1 MTGKSRRTPSI
12 VAVTRYWW
20 AIGTTG
26 MPSPTMRPTSAAQM
40 PAAFTTTSHAIG
52 PPSATTP
59 ATRPP
64 LTVIATTRAPV
75 RNFTP
80 RPFAPSAR
88 AFASPAGSTWP
99 SLGSQSAPSSDASV
113 MSGNLSRAS
122 RAPTS
127 SRWSPKRRAQRSR
140 SAISLSRAGEEATR
154 RLPTPFQPGS
164 RPVSSR
170 SRRYSS
176 TLAMLIRVSST
187 EERSWPT
194 RPAAWN
200 VEPPVSSPRSRTTTT
215 RAALIGGVSRR
226 GDHDAVVGREG
237 QRDRLP
243 ALEENARGVGHVH
256 PQRSAV
262 DCHLEPHEGP
272 EERGD
277 LEHAMKS
284 VTPVVRRALG
294 DDAELLGA
302 ERQDDPVAV
311 SAAVQGDPQAL
322 AFPVHDAGPGRDDRT
337 AEEVR
342 NADEVGDEVGAGP
355 RVDLDRAPDLLD
367 PAVPHHRDAVG
378 DRERL
383 LLVVG
388 DVDRRDPEVLL
399 DLADLAA
406 KSKTDLRVER
416 RQRLIEQED
425 FRPAGERP
433 RERDALLLAAARR

>member
-1 MTGKSRRTPSI
+1 
-12 VAVTRYWW
+12 
-20 AIGTTG
+20 

-64 LTVIATTRAPV
+64 LTVIATTCAPV

-127 SRWSPKRRAQRSR
+127 ARSSSKRP
-140 SAISLSRAGEEATR
+140 
-154 RLPTPFQPGS
+154 PT
-164 RPVSSR
+164 
-170 SRRYSS
+170 
-176 TLAMLIRVSST
+176 M
-187 EERSWPT
+187 
-194 RPAAWN
+194 
-200 VEPPVSSPRSRTTTT
+200 TT
-215 RAALIGGVSRR
+215 RAALIGGAFRR

-243 ALEENARGVGHVH
+243 ALEENAGAVRHVH

-262 DCHLEPHEGP
+262 DGHLEPHEGP

-277 LEHAMKS
+277 LEHAVKS
-284 VTPVVRRALG
+284 VAPVVRRALG

-311 SAAVQGDPQAL
+311 SAAVESDPQAL
-322 AFPVHDAGPGRDDRT
+322 AFPVHDARPGRDDRT

-342 NADEVGDEVGAGP
+342 NTDEVGDEVGAGS

-406 KSKTDLRVER
+406 KSKADLRVER

-433 RERDALLLAAARR
+433 PQPHALPLAAPQTLRGTTLRARPARQRDHLADALVGSLR